1 MKYVYL
7 ALAIIFTVVLLV
19 LGFGNINAQFS
30 NVYIF
35 FYRSNMNPT
44 LTILG
49 VAILGM
55 ITGAFYQAFIAKLME
70 SGDEEEVEI

>member
-7 ALAIIFTVVLLV
+7 ALAVMFTVILLV

-49 VAILGM
+49 ISILGM
-55 ITGAFYQAFIAKLME
+55 ITGAFYHAFVSKVME
-70 SGDEEEVEI
+70 SGDEDEVEI